1 MFWLSLFVVT
11 KITDLFN
18 VSMTTFDTNMK
29 YMTENALCK
38 AILKPAMAVS
48 SSAFT
53 QLSEAKFPARNW
65 VALKVFPV

>member
-11 KITDLFN
+11 KITGLFN

-53 QLSEAKFPARNW
+53 QLNEAKFPARNW